1 MRQVGE
7 EDAVGMLLG
16 EGKEDQVEAEP
27 VERPQQSVA
36 RQLVVGLLVI
46 AGILATWV
54 GSAEVGQFT
63 ETEAHYDKTFFIVY
77 LNNTWQIMCLP
88 LYVAFVSIGRLVGK
102 PRPDGED
109 EGGVVAHLTK
119 RMREDGL
126 SWTKVFVAA
135 FVSAFF
141 LIVADYCYFLA
152 LSMTSAGTG
161 IVLFSLS
168 SIVTYLLSIV
178 VLKEPVSLL
187 KILSLTLSFGGVVM
201 ITFGDSQN
209 SKDSDLKDSWKGDII
224 MAGGACFW
232 ALYLVSYKKFVG
244 DPSHTTI
251 NVQSTLVGLISVI
264 FSFPVIIILHYTGVE
279 RFELPS
285 GGLQIGILVATT
297 FLVFCNNYM
306 FTFGVALTAPGFVTI
321 GSMLAIP
328 ASAIVDRFVR
338 DVDFPALKIGGTA
351 AVVLGFLLLNIDD
364 RWLWGKLKRLI
375 SRFCCCCSTSA
386 QRYSPL
392 LLDPPDDDGEAADD
406 LDDGSLLRSPSYQP
420 SRDFSL
426 NLDTNT
432 RLI

>member
-1 MRQVGE
+1 MSEAWQEEREVFGSLGASHTEDWQGSDSSTKGE
-7 EDAVGMLLG
+7 QPQATERS
-16 EGKEDQVEAEP
+16 P
-27 VERPQQSVA
+27 V

-63 ETEAHYDKTFFIVY
+63 ETEANYDKTFFIVY

-88 LYVAFVSIGRLVGK
+88 LYVIFVGVGGLMGK
-102 PRPDGED
+102 GAGD
-109 EGGVVAHLTK
+109 EGIAAHLTRK
-119 RMREDGL
+119 MREDGL
-126 SWTKVFVAA
+126 SWPKVFLAA

-178 VLKEPVSLL
+178 VLKEPISVL
-187 KILSLTLSFGGVVM
+187 KILSLALSFGGVVM
-201 ITFGDSQN
+201 ITFGDREN
-209 SKDSDLKDSWKGDII
+209 SKNSDLKDSWKGDII

-232 ALYLVSYKKFVG
+232 ALYLVTYKKFVG

-251 NVQSTLVGLISVI
+251 NVQSTLVGLISVF
-264 FSFPVIIILHYTGVE
+264 FSWPVLFILHYTGAE
-279 RFELPS
+279 KFELPS

-338 DVDFPALKIGGTA
+338 DVAFPPLKIGGTA
-351 AVVLGFLLLNIDD
+351 AVVAGFLLLNIDD
-364 RWLWGKLKRLI
+364 RWLWAKIKSL
-375 SRFCCCCSTSA
+375 FCCSSA
-386 QRYSPL
+386 GYSRLP
-392 LLDPPDDDGEAADD
+392 LDP
-406 LDDGSLLRSPSYQP
+406 LDPTGKQHEPSHDA
-420 SRDFSL
+420 RDFSL
-426 NLDTNT
+426 NAA
-432 RLI
+432 